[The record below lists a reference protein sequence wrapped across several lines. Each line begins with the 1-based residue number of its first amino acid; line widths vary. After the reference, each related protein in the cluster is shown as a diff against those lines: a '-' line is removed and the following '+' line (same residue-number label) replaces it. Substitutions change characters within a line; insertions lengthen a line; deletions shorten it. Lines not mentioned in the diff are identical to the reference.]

1 MNNLRIFEELALIKA
16 ETNVN
21 EIIID
26 KNTFLTSFNPI
37 WVQKMYLWLCLY
49 NINLNTKLQN
59 ETDFLNNISVFI

>member
-26 KNTFLTSFNPI
+26 KNAFLTSFNPI